1 MNAQMSYRGHV
12 KAVTVLGLPLVGSF
26 LAQFSIT
33 LTDTVMLGWYDIEA
47 LAGQVLGGMVVFVL
61 FLFGSGFAIAVM
73 PAVAEAESAGDETRV
88 RRVTRMGLWASVAFG
103 FACFPVFIFARPV
116 LLMLGQAP
124 TVAELAAQ
132 YLEIAG
138 FAIVFALAGMVL
150 KSYLSAMERTGI
162 VLWGTVAAAVAN
174 GVVNYALI
182 FGHWG
187 APEMGIRGAAVASA
201 LVQVVLLVVLLGDVL
216 WRGPGAQLFRR
227 IWRVDGEALW
237 LVVRLGLPIGLT
249 TLAEVSLFA
258 ASSVMMGWLGA
269 VPLAAHGIALQV
281 SSATFMVH
289 LGLSSAGTVR
299 AGRAMGRRDL
309 DGLKRGALVV
319 TIISAV
325 LALISVVFFVSAPG
339 FLVGLFLAPDDPQ
352 RVDVM
357 AIGVVLVMAAALF
370 QTVDAAQVMA
380 LGLLRGVLDTK
391 VPMIIAVVAYWGIGV
406 PVSYGLG
413 FVAGFGA
420 LGIWLGLVAGLS
432 VAAALLVWRF
442 WGATLRRL
450 SREWP
455 TQ

>member
-1 MNAQMSYRGHV
+1 
-12 KAVTVLGLPLVGSF
+12 
-26 LAQFSIT
+26 
-33 LTDTVMLGWYDIEA
+33 
-47 LAGQVLGGMVVFVL
+47 
-61 FLFGSGFAIAVM
+61 
-73 PAVAEAESAGDETRV
+73 
-88 RRVTRMGLWASVAFG
+88 
-103 FACFPVFIFARPV
+103 
-116 LLMLGQAP
+116 
-124 TVAELAAQ
+124 
-132 YLEIAG
+132 
-138 FAIVFALAGMVL
+138 
-150 KSYLSAMERTGI
+150 
-162 VLWGTVAAAVAN
+162 
-174 GVVNYALI
+174 
-182 FGHWG
+182 
-187 APEMGIRGAAVASA
+187 
-201 LVQVVLLVVLLGDVL
+201 VVLLGDVL

-370 QTVDAAQVMA
+370 QTVDSAQVMA

-391 VPMIIAVVAYWGIGV
+391 VPMIIAVVAYWGVGV

-432 VAAALLVWRF
+432 VAAGLLVWRF
-442 WGATLRRL
+442 WGSALRRL
-450 SREWP
+450 RREFAAVEATVAAVAAAAEAEAVEATAAAGQAAPP
-455 TQ
+455 TR